1 MNIKLTGSAGTGEQ
15 ILENW
20 EIFHYQLDEDEYKYN
35 CELGCANKVPFNIR
49 FGGQEGYMVIGIE
62 NKRISESTIIDCGF
76 DRPLGAYN
84 DTTDFNGGLYKVAE
98 KMLKGSKIELE

>member
-20 EIFHYQLDEDEYKYN
+20 EISHYQLDEDEYKYN

-49 FGGQEGYMVIGIE
+49 FGGQEGYMVSVLKTKEFPNQRLLIVVL
-62 NKRISESTIIDCGF
+62 IDH
-76 DRPLGAYN
+76 
-84 DTTDFNGGLYKVAE
+84 
-98 KMLKGSKIELE
+98 